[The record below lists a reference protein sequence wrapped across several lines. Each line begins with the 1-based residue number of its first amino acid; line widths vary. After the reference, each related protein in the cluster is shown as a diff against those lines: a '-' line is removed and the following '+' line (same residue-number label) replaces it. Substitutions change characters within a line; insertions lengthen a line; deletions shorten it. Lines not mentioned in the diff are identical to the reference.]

1 MRQVKVLSSQTGKVY
16 LVGAGPG
23 DPELLTVKG
32 VSCLQKAE
40 VVIYDRL
47 VDPRLLELAPARA
60 ERIFVGKKGNHYSF
74 PQKEINRLLA
84 RKAQQGHQVVRL
96 KGGDPFLFGRGGEEA
111 LYLVQQKI
119 PFEVVPGVTAALAVP
134 AVAGIPVTHRD
145 LSSSVTIVAGQQA
158 AEADP
163 AVDWKQLGRAADTL
177 IVLMPL
183 GNLRYI
189 VSQLILHGRRLDTPA
204 ALIESGT
211 LESQRQITAPLG
223 RIVAESERVAIES
236 PAVLVIGD
244 VVRLSESLTLDHP
257 FTSQEKAPSI
267 ELQVKKSS

>member
-1 MRQVKVLSSQTGKVY
+1 MKILSSKTGKVY

-23 DPELLTVKG
+23 DPELLTMKG
-32 VSCLQKAE
+32 ASCLQKAD

-60 ERIFVGKKGNHYSF
+60 ERIFVGKKGSRYSF
-74 PQKEINRLLA
+74 PQKGINRLLA

-111 LYLVQQKI
+111 LYLVQQEI
-119 PFEVVPGVTAALAVP
+119 PFEVVPGVTSALAVP
-134 AVAGIPVTHRD
+134 AAAGIPVTHRD

-163 AVDWKQLGRAADTL
+163 SVDWKRLGRAADTL

-183 GNLRYI
+183 GNLRFI
-189 VSQLILHGRRLDTPA
+189 ISQLVLHGRRLDAPA
-204 ALIESGT
+204 ALIESEHWRTSARSRPRWGGS
-211 LESQRQITAPLG
+211 LPSLSGLA
-223 RIVAESERVAIES
+223 SS
-236 PAVLVIGD
+236 P
-244 VVRLSESLTLDHP
+244 RP
-257 FTSQEKAPSI
+257 F
-267 ELQVKKSS
+267 